1 MLTQGC
7 TWQVL
12 SSIFHVAEDQAV
24 SAAVVEH
31 QEHHQL
37 QKAKRHEKLARIPCV
52 GGCLN
57 IMQEVELD
65 TLTVALVPAPA
76 PAPAPA
82 LVPALAVAVAL
93 APTLALASAQTLAL
107 NPNPSPCPS
116 PNPNAHRS
124 KCRWT

>member
-12 SSIFHVAEDQAV
+12 SSIFRVAEDQAV

-57 IMQEVELD
+57 KMQEVELD

-76 PAPAPA
+76 PAPA
-82 LVPALAVAVAL
+82 LVPALVVAVAL